1 MTITEIDFEL
11 DLDAAYGVELT
22 PPGPRTAGL
31 HASDLYGG
39 LARKLDPKRFE
50 AFSTGPN
57 KVIMA
62 IGLAWEQWL
71 ERTLIGMGEVVTRPP
86 EQCVLLG
93 STPCYYS
100 PDLFVVN
107 GHPRIGEMKTTSKSS
122 KHGIEGE
129 KSDIYHAQT
138 MLYCYW
144 EGLED
149 ARFYTLNLRGDYK
162 SKKKGAIKG
171 LDDLPEFHVY
181 DVHYSAQ
188 ELQDNHETHFQF
200 GKHEGLIQV

>member
-1 MTITEIDFEL
+1 MIIEEIKFEL
-11 DLDAAYGVELT
+11 DLDAAYGVELSA
-22 PPGPRTAGL
+22 PGPRTPGL
-31 HASDLYGG
+31 HASDLYNG
-39 LARKLDPKRFE
+39 LAKKLDPKRFQG
-50 AFSTGPN
+50 SDGPN
-57 KVIMA
+57 KTIMA

-93 STPCYYS
+93 ATPCYYS

-122 KHGIEGE
+122 RYGIEGE

-149 ARFYTLNLRGDYK
+149 ARFYVLNLKGDYK
-162 SKKKGAIKG
+162 SKKKGAPKG
-171 LDDLPEFHVY
+171 LDDFPEFHVY
-181 DVHYSAQ
+181 NVHYSGQ
-188 ELQDNHETHFQF
+188 ELRDNHETHYQF
-200 GKHEGLIQV
+200 GLRAGLVQAA